1 MNRMRYLIGAMVVVT
16 VFSAPQLIR
25 ASEGVTLEELAERI
39 DILFRGQSDFNERIS
54 VIETRMAPTVTKTRR
69 PDPTPT
75 KQQPTPTPTAFSTP
89 TPAPLLRVSAEH
101 LFADYKMYE
110 GMTFEVSGEVIKKW
124 DNRVELDVPGWLSY
138 FICWLS
144 PEQENLPL
152 VLKNRQRVVLLGEN
166 VSKESNTV
174 SMRGCVFVSPSP
186 VELGHLSGTRVAST
200 ATARSVEATATA
212 KTQKTRRSERAT
224 QEAVEATATAK
235 TQKTRRSERATQEAV
250 KATATA
256 THRYQ
261 GFHCLSA
268 WDGHS
273 RQMNAL
279 IKTYLNDPSSME
291 VHSTRITP
299 EVDGTHVVI
308 VDFGAKNALG
318 GVVRNIARGL
328 VDHETCEALVVLE
341 IEPK

>member
-1 MNRMRYLIGAMVVVT
+1 MNRMRYLIGAMVMVT

-54 VIETRMAPTVTKTRR
+54 VIETRMAPTVTRTRR

-75 KQQPTPTPTAFSTP
+75 KQQPTPPPTAFSTP

-224 QEAVEATATAK
+224 QEAV
-235 TQKTRRSERATQEAV
+235 

>member
-1 MNRMRYLIGAMVVVT
+1 
-16 VFSAPQLIR
+16 
-25 ASEGVTLEELAERI
+25 
-39 DILFRGQSDFNERIS
+39 
-54 VIETRMAPTVTKTRR
+54 
-69 PDPTPT
+69 
-75 KQQPTPTPTAFSTP
+75 
-89 TPAPLLRVSAEH
+89 
-101 LFADYKMYE
+101 MYE

-144 PEQENLPL
+144 PDQENLPL

-212 KTQKTRRSERAT
+212 KTQKTRRSEM
-224 QEAVEATATAK
+224 
-235 TQKTRRSERATQEAV
+235 ATQEAV

-291 VHSTRITP
+291 LHSTRVTP

>member
-224 QEAVEATATAK
+224 QEAV
-235 TQKTRRSERATQEAV
+235 

>member
-144 PEQENLPL
+144 PGQENLPL

-212 KTQKTRRSERAT
+212 KTQKTRRSEM
-224 QEAVEATATAK
+224 
-235 TQKTRRSERATQEAV
+235 ATQEAV

-291 VHSTRITP
+291 VHSTRVTP

>member
-39 DILFRGQSDFNERIS
+39 DILFRGQSNFNERIS

-144 PEQENLPL
+144 PDQENLPL

-212 KTQKTRRSERAT
+212 KTQKTRRSEM
-224 QEAVEATATAK
+224 
-235 TQKTRRSERATQEAV
+235 ATQEAV
-250 KATATA
+250 KTTATA